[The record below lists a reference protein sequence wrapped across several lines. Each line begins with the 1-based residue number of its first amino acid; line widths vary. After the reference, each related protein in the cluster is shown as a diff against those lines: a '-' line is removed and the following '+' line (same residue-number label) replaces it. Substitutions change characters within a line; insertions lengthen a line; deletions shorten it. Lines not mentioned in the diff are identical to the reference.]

1 MDNRPIGI
9 FDSGVGGLT
18 AVRRLRSLLPGEDIV
33 FLGDTGR
40 VPYGG
45 RSDETILRFARE
57 GLDFLR
63 RKGVK
68 AVIAACGTIS
78 SIALP
83 VLEAPEFPLCGVL
96 EPSVARA
103 AQLTKNGRIG
113 VTATAAAI
121 RSGSYG
127 RALQRR
133 MPEAQVFSRACPLFV
148 PLAESGRV
156 RSTDRL
162 LMQAAE
168 CYLAPLR
175 EAGVDTLILGCTHYP
190 LLEEAVRAF
199 MGPEVQLVDV
209 GAEAAM
215 AMAEQLRALDALADT
230 GRSGRLRCF
239 VTDDPAQFDRVGG
252 MFVAEAGGLQA
263 QLTPPLG

>member
-18 AVRRLRSLLPGEDIV
+18 AVRRLRSILPREDLV

-57 GLDFLR
+57 DLDFLR

-68 AVIAACGTIS
+68 AVIAACGTVS

-83 VLEAPEFPLCGVL
+83 RLETPGLTVCGVL

-113 VTATAAAI
+113 VAATAAAV
-121 RSGSYG
+121 RSGSYA
-127 RALQRR
+127 RALRQHL
-133 MPEAQVFSRACPLFV
+133 PEVQVFSRACPLFV

-156 RSTDRL
+156 RSSDRL
-162 LMQAAE
+162 LMQAVE

-175 EAGVDTLILGCTHYP
+175 DAMVDTLILGCTHYP
-190 LLEEAVRAF
+190 LLEEAIRAF
-199 MGPEVQLVDV
+199 LGPEVNLVDV

-215 AMAEQLRALDALADT
+215 AMAAQLRAADALADRP
-230 GRSGRLRCF
+230 GSGSLRCY

-252 MFVAEAGGLQA
+252 MFVWEEGGLQA
-263 QLTPPLG
+263 QLIPPLT